1 MPVLARM
8 VMSPL
13 VIEVRRGAV
22 GDLGT
27 VLADQRISAHGV
39 VAVIVGSGIG
49 EQVNA
54 ELAGD
59 LSNADVFTATDG
71 SLDVATEIEQSLR
84 QRSYDAVV
92 GIGGGKTIDVAKYVA
107 SRLGLPMVAVATS
120 LAHDGVSSPVATLEH
135 GGGSGSYGVHIPVAV
150 LVDLDYVHAAP
161 PRQVRSGIGDL
172 VSNLSAT
179 ADWQLAHAERGE
191 PVDGLALSLARVGA
205 EAVLNRTDGIESDA
219 FLVVLAEGLVLSGLA
234 MAVAGSSRPCS
245 GACHEISHAMD
256 GLYPGRGTH
265 GEQVALGA
273 LFATWLR
280 GSLES
285 AATLRNCLARHGL
298 PTRPADLGLR
308 DAEFAAA
315 VAAAPATR
323 PGRFTV
329 LERCGIGEA
338 DAGPCT
344 ARFLEWE
351 AAQQGE
357 AAHQG

>member
-1 MPVLARM
+1 MPLLART
-8 VMSPL
+8 VMTPL

-22 GDLGT
+22 GDLGS

-39 VAVIVGSGIG
+39 VAVIVGSGLGQQI
-49 EQVNA
+49 NA
-54 ELAGD
+54 ELAGG
-59 LSNADVFTATDG
+59 LENADVFTATGG
-71 SLDVATEIEQSLR
+71 SLDAATEIEQALR

-92 GIGGGKTIDVAKYVA
+92 GIGGGKTIDVAKYAA

-120 LAHDGVSSPVATLEH
+120 LAHDGVSSPVASLEH

-161 PRQVRSGIGDL
+161 ARQVRSGIGDL
-172 VSNLSAT
+172 VSNISAT

-191 PVDGLALSLARVGA
+191 PVDGLALSLARIGA
-205 EAVLNRTDGIESDA
+205 HAVLNRTDGIESDP

-234 MAVAGSSRPCS
+234 MAVAGSSRPSS
-245 GACHEISHAMD
+245 GACHEISHALD
-256 GLYPGRGTH
+256 GLFPRRGTH

-280 GSLES
+280 GDLDT
-285 AATLRNCLARHGL
+285 AVTLRECLARHDL
-298 PTRPADLGLR
+298 PTRPADLGLQ

-329 LERCGIGEA
+329 LEWYGIGEA
-338 DAGPCT
+338 DADQRT
-344 ARFLEWE
+344 ASFLDWE
-351 AAQQGE
+351 AGQAG
-357 AAHQG
+357 

>member
-1 MPVLARM
+1 M

-22 GDLGT
+22 GDLAS

-49 EQVNA
+49 ERINA
-54 ELAGD
+54 ELAGGLD
-59 LSNADVFTATDG
+59 NADVFTATDG
-71 SLDVATEIEQSLR
+71 SLDVATEIEQALR

-107 SRLGLPMVAVATS
+107 SRLGLPMVSVATS

-161 PRQVRSGIGDL
+161 PRHVRSGIGDL
-172 VSNLSAT
+172 VSNISAT

-256 GLYPGRGTH
+256 GLYPKHGTH

-280 GSLES
+280 GDLDS
-285 AATLRNCLARHGL
+285 AVTLRDCLARHGL

-329 LERCGIGEA
+329 LERCGIDEA
-338 DAGPCT
+338 DAGRCT
-344 ARFLEWE
+344 ASFLDW
-351 AAQQGE
+351 E
-357 AAHQG
+357 AAHQGEGSHQG